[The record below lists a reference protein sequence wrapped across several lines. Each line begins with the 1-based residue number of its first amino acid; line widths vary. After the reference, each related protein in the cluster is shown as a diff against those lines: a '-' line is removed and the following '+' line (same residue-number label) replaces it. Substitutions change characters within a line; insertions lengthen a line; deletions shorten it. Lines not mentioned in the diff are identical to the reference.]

1 MRESC
6 PAFPLAV
13 CEGGFPPS
21 LAFLCVVVFSL
32 LGVIRRLYLEAFSAA
47 GAAFWGGVFFKMA
60 KGRFLVFSLYLF
72 SPTFPKGSSSFIRF
86 FTASWQVSFFSSSL
100 GEGDPFYPM

>member
-47 GAAFWGGVFFKMA
+47 GAAFWGGGFLQDGEGALFGVFTLFVLTNFSQRKFIIYSIFHCFLAGFVFFII
-60 KGRFLVFSLYLF
+60 
-72 SPTFPKGSSSFIRF
+72 T
-86 FTASWQVSFFSSSL
+86 W
-100 GEGDPFYPM
+100 